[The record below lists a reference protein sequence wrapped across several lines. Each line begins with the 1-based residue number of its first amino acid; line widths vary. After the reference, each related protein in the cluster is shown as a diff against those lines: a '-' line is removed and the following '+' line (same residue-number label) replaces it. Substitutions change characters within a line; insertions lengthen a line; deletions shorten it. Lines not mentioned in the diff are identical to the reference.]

1 MEYPAHARTLSSRMT
16 HANHGTQISAAI
28 KNVSAVMTVYNVSA
42 KRKMDAL
49 THSNDATVNI
59 VGKYDAFDY

>member
-1 MEYPAHARTLSSRMT
+1 MT

>member
-1 MEYPAHARTLSSRMT
+1 MN

-42 KRKMDAL
+42 KREMDAL
-49 THSNDATVNI
+49 THSNDATFNI